1 MYFDFS
7 EAVMKTFE
15 NDIDRVLISEE
26 ELKKRVKELGQKI
39 SEDYR
44 GKKLLVIGILKGS
57 VVFMSDLIRN
67 IDGDVAIDFM
77 VVSSYGS
84 GTSSTS
90 SLNIRL
96 DLSRPLDGI
105 DVLIAEDILDSG
117 NTLAKVKNMLLQRNP
132 ASLRIATLLDKP
144 SRRQTPVELNY
155 CGFSIPDEFVVGYGL
170 DYDERYRNLPFIGV
184 LDRKVY
190 ENK

>member
-1 MYFDFS
+1 
-7 EAVMKTFE
+7 MKTFE